1 MIKDSSRQ
9 KNSIGFTIGLIL
21 CDQLRDQFSG
31 DFPEYEAM
39 FKSAFEGGKSKLTW
53 ETFDAVAG
61 EFPTDL
67 DLCDGYLISG
77 SRSSVYEEKK
87 WILSLED
94 FINKLNRKNKPT
106 VGLCFG
112 HQIMAK
118 ALGGTVIC
126 APEGWGIGFARCS
139 VDSGISRNQLA
150 LPEELTVGVC
160 HRDQVVKLPAG
171 ATNIGSTPHCNNFLI
186 EFTPKMVGFQGHPE
200 FEPAYISA
208 LIEEAKNRLTPQ
220 EYSVALQSKK
230 NAPDNQ
236 LIRKAITKFL
246 TKQTEHSQLSVLKKT

>member
-1 MIKDSSRQ
+1 MIKDSLRQ
-9 KNSIGFTIGLIL
+9 KNSNGFTIGLIL

-31 DFPEYEAM
+31 DFPEYETM
-39 FKSAFEGGKSKLTW
+39 FKTAFEGKTSAFVWK
-53 ETFDAVAG
+53 TFDAVTE

-67 DLCDGYLISG
+67 DVCDGYLISG
-77 SRSSVYEEKK
+77 SRSSVYEGKK
-87 WILSLED
+87 WMLSLEG

-118 ALGGTVIC
+118 ALGGKVAC

-139 VDSGISRNQLA
+139 VNSDSSKNQLA

-160 HRDQVVKLPAG
+160 HRDQVVKLPTG
-171 ATNIGSTPHCNNFLI
+171 ATNIGSAPHCNNFLI
-186 EFTPKMVGFQGHPE
+186 QFTPKMVGFQGHPE

-208 LIEEAKNRLTPQ
+208 LIEEAKTHLTPQ
-220 EYSVALQSKK
+220 EYSIALQSKR

-246 TKQTEHSQLSVLKKT
+246 TKQMENT

>member
-1 MIKDSSRQ
+1 M
-9 KNSIGFTIGLIL
+9 
-21 CDQLRDQFSG
+21 
-31 DFPEYEAM
+31 
-39 FKSAFEGGKSKLTW
+39 
-53 ETFDAVAG
+53 
-61 EFPTDL
+61 
-67 DLCDGYLISG
+67 
-77 SRSSVYEEKK
+77 
-87 WILSLED
+87 LSLEN
-94 FINKLNRKNKPT
+94 FINKLNRNNKPT

-118 ALGGTVIC
+118 ALGGTVTC

-139 VDSGISRNQLA
+139 VNSGISRKQLA

-186 EFTPKMVGFQGHPE
+186 QFTPKMIGFQGHPE

-208 LIEEAKNRLTPQ
+208 LIEETKNLLTPQ
-220 EYSVALQSKK
+220 EYFVALQSKK

-246 TKQTEHSQLSVLKKT
+246 TKRTEHS

>member
-1 MIKDSSRQ
+1 MIKGNLRQ
-9 KNSIGFTIGLIL
+9 EKRIRFTIGLIL

-31 DFPEYEAM
+31 NFPDYETM
-39 FKSAFEGGKSKLTW
+39 FKTAFEEKPQKFSWK
-53 ETFDAVAG
+53 TFDAVTG
-61 EFPTDL
+61 EFPKDL
-67 DLCDGYLISG
+67 DSCDGYLISG

-87 WILSLED
+87 WMLSLEN
-94 FINKLNRKNKPT
+94 FINKLNRNNKPT

-118 ALGGTVIC
+118 ALGGTVTC

-139 VDSGISRNQLA
+139 VNSGISRKQLA

-186 EFTPKMVGFQGHPE
+186 QFTPKMIGFQGHPE

-208 LIEEAKNRLTPQ
+208 LIEETKNLLTPQ
-220 EYSVALQSKK
+220 EYFVALQSKR

-246 TKQTEHSQLSVLKKT
+246 TKRT

>member
-1 MIKDSSRQ
+1 MIKDSLRQ
-9 KNSIGFTIGLIL
+9 KKRIGFTIGLIL
-21 CDQLRDQFSG
+21 CDQLRDQFSS
-31 DFPEYEAM
+31 DFPDYETM
-39 FKSAFEGGKSKLTW
+39 FKTAFEEKPQKFSWK
-53 ETFDAVAG
+53 TFDAVTG
-61 EFPTDL
+61 EFPKDL
-67 DLCDGYLISG
+67 DSCDGYLISG

-87 WILSLED
+87 WMLSLEN
-94 FINKLNRKNKPT
+94 FINKLNRNNKPT

-118 ALGGTVIC
+118 ALGGTVTC
-126 APEGWGIGFARCS
+126 ALEGWGIGFARCS
-139 VDSGISRNQLA
+139 VNSGISRKQLA

-171 ATNIGSTPHCNNFLI
+171 AINIGSTPHCNNFLI
-186 EFTPKMVGFQGHPE
+186 QFTPKMVGFQGHPE

-208 LIEEAKNRLTPQ
+208 LIEETKNLLTPQ
-220 EYSVALQSKK
+220 EYFVALQSKK

-246 TKQTEHSQLSVLKKT
+246 TKRTEHS

>member
-1 MIKDSSRQ
+1 MIKDSLRQ
-9 KNSIGFTIGLIL
+9 KNRMRFTIGLIL

-31 DFPEYEAM
+31 DFPEYEKM
-39 FKSAFEGGKSKLTW
+39 FKTAFEEKSQKFNW
-53 ETFDAVAG
+53 KTFDAVTG
-61 EFPTDL
+61 EFPKDL
-67 DLCDGYLISG
+67 DSCDGYLISG

-87 WILSLED
+87 WMLSLEN
-94 FINKLNRKNKPT
+94 FINKLNRNNKPT

-118 ALGGTVIC
+118 ALGGAVTS

-139 VDSGISRNQLA
+139 VNSGISEGQLL

-160 HRDQVVKLPAG
+160 HRDQVVRLPTG
-171 ATNIGSTPHCNNFLI
+171 ATNIGSTSHCNNFLI

-208 LIEEAKNRLTPQ
+208 LIEETKNLLTPQ
-220 EYSVALQSKK
+220 EYSVALQSKE

-236 LIRKAITKFL
+236 LIRKAITRFL
-246 TKQTEHSQLSVLKKT
+246 TKRTEDS

>member
-1 MIKDSSRQ
+1 MIKGSLRQ
-9 KNSIGFTIGLIL
+9 KNRIRFTIGLIL

-31 DFPEYEAM
+31 NFPDYETM
-39 FKSAFEGGKSKLTW
+39 FKTAFEEKPQKFSWK
-53 ETFDAVAG
+53 TFDAVTG
-61 EFPTDL
+61 EFPKDL
-67 DLCDGYLISG
+67 DSCDGYLISG

-87 WILSLED
+87 WMLSLEN
-94 FINKLNRKNKPT
+94 FINKLNRNNKPT

-118 ALGGTVIC
+118 ALGGTVTC

-139 VDSGISRNQLA
+139 VNSGISRKQLA

-186 EFTPKMVGFQGHPE
+186 QFTPKMIGFQGHPE

-208 LIEEAKNRLTPQ
+208 LIEETKNLLTPQ
-220 EYSVALQSKK
+220 EYFVALQSKR

-246 TKQTEHSQLSVLKKT
+246 TKRT

>member
-9 KNSIGFTIGLIL
+9 KKRIGFTIGLIL
-21 CDQLRDQFSG
+21 CDQLRDQFSS
-31 DFPEYEAM
+31 DFPDYETM
-39 FKSAFEGGKSKLTW
+39 FKTAFEEKPQKFSWK
-53 ETFDAVAG
+53 TFDAVTG
-61 EFPTDL
+61 EFPKDL
-67 DLCDGYLISG
+67 DSCDGYLISG

-87 WILSLED
+87 WMLSLEN
-94 FINKLNRKNKPT
+94 FINKLNRNNKPT

-118 ALGGTVIC
+118 ALGGTVTC

-139 VDSGISRNQLA
+139 VNSGISKGQLP
-150 LPEELTVGVC
+150 LPKELTVGVC
-160 HRDQVVKLPAG
+160 HRDQVVRLPTG

-186 EFTPKMVGFQGHPE
+186 QFTPKMVGFQGHPE

-208 LIEEAKNRLTPQ
+208 LIEETKNLLTPQ
-220 EYSVALQSKK
+220 EYFVALQSKR

-236 LIRKAITKFL
+236 LIRKAITRFL
-246 TKQTEHSQLSVLKKT
+246 TKRT